1 MSGNGAPRRKR
12 ILFSGVARVHFACV
26 LPVYECLARDP
37 RIEFWLTGGV
47 RDEDAGRD
55 ADCRLDGFYD
65 PFPVDRSRVIPVER
79 AREEDFDVLIAA
91 HKSPPRPRSAGRSV
105 QVFHGVSF
113 KNLGVR
119 EKYLKFDHLCLAGRY
134 HAEAYRRRGLVRTPG
149 QCLITGMP
157 KMDALVSA
165 FHDREA
171 LLRRHG
177 LDPRRPTVLYAPTG
191 SKHNSMETMGQ
202 RVIEETGR
210 EPGWNLLVKLH
221 DHPKDTSID
230 WMRELE
236 PLETDRIR
244 LVRDPDV
251 VPYLH
256 AADLLLTDASSVS
269 VEYTLLDRPIV
280 FLDVP
285 ELLRVIVERG
295 GALDLETHGRKGGTL
310 VSRPEDVVAAI
321 ADGLAHPARHGDL
334 RRATARDVFH
344 DPGRA
349 TERVTGVVLHAAG
362 LLDGPPEGVVAVEPA
377 GAGAEKPSPCGP

>member
-1 MSGNGAPRRKR
+1 MDRSGAPPKR
-12 ILFSGVARVHFACV
+12 VLFSGVARVHFACV
-26 LPVYECLARDP
+26 LPVYERLARDP

-47 RDEDAGRD
+47 RDEDADRD
-55 ADCRLDGFYD
+55 DAACRLDGFYD

-79 AREEDFDVLIAA
+79 AREEDFDVLVAA

-134 HAEAYRRRGLVRTPG
+134 HAEAYRRRGLVRRSG

-157 KMDALVSA
+157 KADALVSGA
-165 FHDREA
+165 CDRDA

-177 LDPRRPTVLYAPTG
+177 LDPRRPTILYAPTG
-191 SKHNSMETMGQ
+191 SKHNSMETMGKA
-202 RVIEETGR
+202 VLGEIAR
-210 EPGWNLLVKLH
+210 ERTWNLLVKLH

-230 WMRELE
+230 WGRELE
-236 PLETDRIR
+236 PLESDRMR

-251 VPYLH
+251 VPYLR

-285 ELLRVIVERG
+285 ELLEVIVDRG

-310 VSRPEDVVAAI
+310 VARPEDVVPAI
-321 ADGLAHPARHGDL
+321 ARGLADPARHGEL

-349 TERVTGVVLHAAG
+349 TERVAGVVLHAAG
-362 LLDGPPEGVVAVEPA
+362 LLDRLPEGVVPLEPA
-377 GAGAEKPSPCGP
+377 GSAAEESSRCGP